1 MGRHQRW
8 AVIHQS
14 RRHMA
19 HKFLIFIVPFMLL
32 HTEFPAVAQT
42 PTFEVF
48 VDRTIIHVDETFHVT
63 ITLTGPHSGIILDLS
78 PFTKDFDVLG
88 TSQHTHSANIDGH
101 TEVSMEWT
109 ITLAPKRL
117 GELVIPSIEVGD
129 HRSPPISVRVLS
141 LEQAGLGEIPGS
153 TAGTRNNLRSP
164 IEVNKNCGQ
173 VARRKRNPSAPIR
186 ARPTSGFFT
195 NSGDNLSFVAEP
207 SAPPP
212 GSGR

>member
-19 HKFLIFIVPFMLL
+19 RTFLIFIVPFMLL

-88 TSQHTHSANIDGH
+88 TSQHTHSATIDGH

-129 HRSPPISVRVLS
+129 HRSPPISVTVLS
-141 LEQAGLGEIPGS
+141 LEQAGLGGN
-153 TAGTRNNLRSP
+153 TRIDRRHPEQPKIADRGEQKLRSGGKEEEESFDP
-164 IEVNKNCGQ
+164 
-173 VARRKRNPSAPIR
+173 NPGKTHFGI
-186 ARPTSGFFT
+186 FH
-195 NSGDNLSFVAEP
+195 E
-207 SAPPP
+207 
-212 GSGR
+212 